1 MNAYSLWEQGRD
13 LASGQIVSMTPFS
26 PSNGG
31 GLLGSVPLG
40 GAGMALSAVAQ
51 FGIYFEMR
59 RMNHLKEAEF
69 EERRHGWINDIA
81 SQWIEEHKHMSGIRR
96 DVTVAVSRECQKM
109 WEKLC
114 ANQSTDVPQSVLL
127 RLSRMTEFLEWN
139 YAIAASASNSLVSA
153 SGSDD
158 QWVLE
163 PTLDTSKIA
172 TELVRKHAQ
181 VTKEKKGEWWSGP
194 LKVLGGLP
202 MFFVPVVGPYGTYAA
217 TGYGLAEI
225 HDFMTTTHVDFEIL
239 RDKVPLLQFGIA
251 AERLEIASRQI
262 DYLLEQQEFK
272 KPMRFAALE
281 NDERTIEFLLEP
293 VTADSFFRNEKVSLK
308 PIAVPSQLP

>member
-13 LASGQIVSMTPFS
+13 VASGQIVSMTPFS
-26 PSNGG
+26 PSNAG

-40 GAGMALSAVAQ
+40 DAGMALSAVAQ

-59 RMNHLKEAEF
+59 RMNHLKEAEV

-81 SQWIEEHKHMSGIRR
+81 SQWIEEHKHTSGIRR

-114 ANQSTDVPQSVLL
+114 ANEMTDVPQSVLL

-139 YAIAASASNSLVSA
+139 YSIVASAANGLVTA
-153 SGSDD
+153 SGSDER
-158 QWVLE
+158 WILE
-163 PTLDTSKIA
+163 STLNSKSIA
-172 TELVRKHAQ
+172 TEMVRTHAKG
-181 VTKEKKGEWWSGP
+181 TKEKKGEWWSGP

-239 RDKVPLLQFGIA
+239 QDKVPLLQFGIA
-251 AERLEIASRQI
+251 AERLEVACRQI
-262 DYLLEQQEFK
+262 DYLLEQQEFR
-272 KPMRFAALE
+272 KPMRFAASE
-281 NDERTIEFLLEP
+281 NDARTVDFLLEP
-293 VTADSFFRNEKVSLK
+293 VTAGSWFRKEKVSLK
-308 PIAVPSQLP
+308 PISVPSQLP

>member
-1 MNAYSLWEQGRD
+1 MNAYSYWEQGRN

-31 GLLGSVPLG
+31 GILGSVPLG

-81 SQWIEEHKHMSGIRR
+81 NQWIEEHKHTSGIRR
-96 DVTVAVSRECQKM
+96 DITMSVSRECVKMMQK
-109 WEKLC
+109 LY
-114 ANQSTDVPQSVLL
+114 ANEMTDVPQSVLL

-139 YAIAASASNSLVSA
+139 YAITAAASNSLVNA

-158 QWVLE
+158 LWILE
-163 PTLDTSKIA
+163 PSLNSEAIA
-172 TELVRKHAQ
+172 TEMVRLHTEG
-181 VTKEKKGEWWSGP
+181 TKELKGEWWTGP
-194 LKVLGGLP
+194 LKAVGAIPLLL
-202 MFFVPVVGPYGTYAA
+202 VPAVGTVAGCGAI
-217 TGYGLAEI
+217 GYGIGETFNFLK
-225 HDFMTTTHVDFEIL
+225 TTHVEFEVL
-239 RDKVPLLQFGIA
+239 EDKIPLLQFGIA
-251 AERLEIASRQI
+251 AERLEIASSQI

-281 NDERTIEFLLEP
+281 NDTRQVDFLLEP
-293 VTADSFFRNEKVSLK
+293 VTASSFFRKEKVSLK
-308 PIAVPSQLP
+308 PVAVPPTSI

>member
-1 MNAYSLWEQGRD
+1 MTAYSLWEQGRD
-13 LASGQIVSMTPFS
+13 VASGQIVSMTPFS

-59 RMNHLKEAEF
+59 RMNHLKETEF
-69 EERRHGWINDIA
+69 EERRHGWINDIS
-81 SQWIEEHKHMSGIRR
+81 SQWIEEHKHTSGIRR

-114 ANQSTDVPQSVLL
+114 ANEMIDVPQSVLL

-139 YAIAASASNSLVSA
+139 YAIAASASNSLVTA
-153 SGSDD
+153 SMSDD
-158 QWVLE
+158 QWNLE
-163 PTLDTSKIA
+163 PSLDSEAIA
-172 TELVRKHAQ
+172 TELVRLHTTG
-181 VTKEKKGEWWSGP
+181 TKELKGKWWTGP
-194 LKVLGGLP
+194 LKVIGGLP
-202 MFFVPVVGPYGTYAA
+202 MFLVPGVGPFV
-217 TGYGLAEI
+217 TGGALGSGAV
-225 HDFMTTTHVDFEIL
+225 DAFSFLTTTHVDFEVL
-239 RDKVPLLQFGIA
+239 ADKIPLLQFGIA

-262 DYLLEQQEFK
+262 DYLLEHQEFK

-281 NDERTIEFLLEP
+281 NDARKVDFLLEP
-293 VTADSFFRNEKVSLK
+293 VSAGSFFRNEKVSLK
-308 PIAVPSQLP
+308 PIAVPPKSP

>member
-13 LASGQIVSMTPFS
+13 LASGQIVSMTPFN

-40 GAGMALSAVAQ
+40 GSGMALSAVAQ

-81 SQWIEEHKHMSGIRR
+81 SQWIDEHKHTSGIRR
-96 DVTVAVSRECQKM
+96 DVTMAVSRECQKM

-114 ANQSTDVPQSVLL
+114 KNELIDVPQSVLL
-127 RLSRMTEFLEWN
+127 QISRMTEFLEWN
-139 YAIAASASNSLVSA
+139 YAIAASAANTLVKA
-153 SGSDD
+153 SGSDV
-158 QWVLE
+158 QWILE
-163 PTLDTSKIA
+163 PTLNSESIA
-172 TELVRKHAQ
+172 TEMVRTHAQ
-181 VTKEKKGEWWSGP
+181 DTKEKKGEWWSGP

-202 MFFVPVVGPYGTYAA
+202 MFLIPVVGPYGTYAA

-225 HDFMTTTHVDFEIL
+225 HDFLTTTHVDFEIL
-239 RDKVPLLQFGIA
+239 RDKVALVQFGIA

-262 DYLLEQQEFK
+262 DYLLEQQEFRK
-272 KPMRFAALE
+272 LMRFAASE
-281 NDERTIEFLLEP
+281 NDARTVDFLLEP
-293 VTADSFFRNEKVSLK
+293 VTAGSWFRKEKISLK
-308 PIAVPSQLP
+308 PITVPRQLP